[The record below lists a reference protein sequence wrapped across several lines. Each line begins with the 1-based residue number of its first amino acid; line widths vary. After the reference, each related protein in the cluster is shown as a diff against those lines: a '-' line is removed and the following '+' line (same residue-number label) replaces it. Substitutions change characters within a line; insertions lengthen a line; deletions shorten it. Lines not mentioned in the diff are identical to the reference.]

1 MLVLLGG
8 MLFLPEVAYFDAPLV
23 PPVGKHEIAAGC
35 ALLGLLVRSP
45 GRLRLPRLGRGA
57 DFLLI
62 LVGVS
67 GTITVFLNHD
77 AVSYGPLLLPGTSA
91 RDVLSFGIRD
101 VFDVLLPY
109 LVGRMCIQSTR
120 DVRALLRVV
129 LGLGL
134 VYSLLIMFELR
145 FSPNLHRWI
154 YGYHAREDFSQTIR
168 WGGYRPTVFMEHG
181 LAVALLAMVV
191 ALVAAVQSRLHK
203 RHWGLPSW
211 CWALYFTVIMILC
224 RGTGAILLGSVA
236 LVAILWTSPRKQLRL
251 AALIAAICLIYP
263 CLRFTGIFPKD
274 TIVNVTSSVI
284 SPDRAA
290 SIKVRFDNEDLLM
303 DHVDKRLWFGWGGN
317 GRNRLYDSEGNDAV
331 ITDGHWI
338 ILLSVGRRDAALLR
352 VRRDADVGLLGPA
365 RASQG
370 PRSQRSAA
378 PGWPGLGRGLLRL
391 RPGAQRHVQSGAALL
406 RRGPDQPRG
415 CPSPRHGSEPA
426 RWHRPR
432 CGLGPL
438 GLPLQEAGQGTN
450 MGLAQDVKDGEPP
463 RSARS
468 AGQLAQP
475 SPDQERTLTHGGTIS
490 SSLART
496 MSRRLCRCFRSAA
509 KRSTNMSLAG
519 PSTGKSTGCCPAP
532 PSPSSANARRR
543 ARRTILR
550 CPGQDAQWVLPG
562 PTHVVDVPA

>member
-1 MLVLLGG
+1 MSGSLPYLALAAWLPFTVLAFAVMRPNQAAMLVLLGG

-338 ILLSVGRRDAALLR
+338 ILLSVGGVTLLYCMFGVMLTSIFSALRVLRKVPERSDQQLLAGLALVTACYVFDLVPNGMFNQAPLFFAGALTSLAAALR
-352 VRRDADVGLLGPA
+352 LGTGQSQPVASPA
-365 RASQG
+365 
-370 PRSQRSAA
+370 
-378 PGWPGLGRGLLRL
+378 
-391 RPGAQRHVQSGAALL
+391 
-406 RRGPDQPRG
+406 
-415 CPSPRHGSEPA
+415 
-426 RWHRPR
+426 
-432 CGLGPL
+432 
-438 GLPLQEAGQGTN
+438 
-450 MGLAQDVKDGEPP
+450 
-463 RSARS
+463 
-468 AGQLAQP
+468 
-475 SPDQERTLTHGGTIS
+475 
-490 SSLART
+490 
-496 MSRRLCRCFRSAA
+496 
-509 KRSTNMSLAG
+509 
-519 PSTGKSTGCCPAP
+519 
-532 PSPSSANARRR
+532 
-543 ARRTILR
+543 
-550 CPGQDAQWVLPG
+550 VL
-562 PTHVVDVPA
+562 

>member
-1 MLVLLGG
+1 MSGSLPYLALAAWLPFTVLAFAVMRPNQAAMLVLLGG

-57 DFLLI
+57 DFLLV

-67 GTITVFLNHD
+67 GTITVLLNHD

-91 RDVLSFGIRD
+91 RDVLSFGVRD
-101 VFDVLLPY
+101 AFDVLLPY

-134 VYSLLIMFELR
+134 VYSLLIIFELR

-290 SIKVRFDNEDLLM
+290 SIKVRFDTEDLLM
-303 DHVDKRLWFGWGGN
+303 DHVGKRLWFGWGGN

-338 ILLSVGRRDAALLR
+338 ILLSVGGVTLLYCMFGVMLMSIFSALRVLRKVPERSDQQLLAGLALVTACYVFDLVPNGMFNQAPLFFAGALTSLAAALR
-352 VRRDADVGLLGPA
+352 LGTGQSQPVASPA
-365 RASQG
+365 
-370 PRSQRSAA
+370 
-378 PGWPGLGRGLLRL
+378 
-391 RPGAQRHVQSGAALL
+391 
-406 RRGPDQPRG
+406 
-415 CPSPRHGSEPA
+415 
-426 RWHRPR
+426 
-432 CGLGPL
+432 
-438 GLPLQEAGQGTN
+438 
-450 MGLAQDVKDGEPP
+450 
-463 RSARS
+463 
-468 AGQLAQP
+468 
-475 SPDQERTLTHGGTIS
+475 
-490 SSLART
+490 
-496 MSRRLCRCFRSAA
+496 
-509 KRSTNMSLAG
+509 
-519 PSTGKSTGCCPAP
+519 
-532 PSPSSANARRR
+532 
-543 ARRTILR
+543 
-550 CPGQDAQWVLPG
+550 VL
-562 PTHVVDVPA
+562 

>member
-1 MLVLLGG
+1 MSGSLPYLALAAWLPFTVLAFAVMRPNQAAMLVLLGG

-274 TIVNVTSSVI
+274 MIVNVTSSVI

-338 ILLSVGRRDAALLR
+338 ILLSVGGVTLLYCMFGVMLTSIFSALRVLRKVPERSDQQLLAGLALVTACYVFDLVPNGMFNQAPLFFAGALTSLAAALR
-352 VRRDADVGLLGPA
+352 LGTGQSQPVASPA
-365 RASQG
+365 
-370 PRSQRSAA
+370 
-378 PGWPGLGRGLLRL
+378 
-391 RPGAQRHVQSGAALL
+391 
-406 RRGPDQPRG
+406 
-415 CPSPRHGSEPA
+415 
-426 RWHRPR
+426 
-432 CGLGPL
+432 
-438 GLPLQEAGQGTN
+438 
-450 MGLAQDVKDGEPP
+450 
-463 RSARS
+463 
-468 AGQLAQP
+468 
-475 SPDQERTLTHGGTIS
+475 
-490 SSLART
+490 
-496 MSRRLCRCFRSAA
+496 
-509 KRSTNMSLAG
+509 
-519 PSTGKSTGCCPAP
+519 
-532 PSPSSANARRR
+532 
-543 ARRTILR
+543 
-550 CPGQDAQWVLPG
+550 VL
-562 PTHVVDVPA
+562 

>member
-1 MLVLLGG
+1 MSGSLPYLALAAWLPFTVLAFAVMRPNQAAMLVLLGG

-23 PPVGKHEIAAGC
+23 PPFGKHEIAAGC

-57 DFLLI
+57 DFLLV

-67 GTITVFLNHD
+67 GTITIFLNHD

-181 LAVALLAMVV
+181 LAVALFAMVV
-191 ALVAAVQSRLHK
+191 ALIATVQMRLHK

-224 RGTGAILLGSVA
+224 RGTGAILLGGVA

-338 ILLSVGRRDAALLR
+338 ILLSVGGVTLLYCMFGVMLTSIFSALRVLRKVPERSDQQLLAGLALVTACYVFDLVPNGMFNQAPLFFAGALTSLAAALR
-352 VRRDADVGLLGPA
+352 LGTGQSQPVASPA
-365 RASQG
+365 
-370 PRSQRSAA
+370 
-378 PGWPGLGRGLLRL
+378 
-391 RPGAQRHVQSGAALL
+391 
-406 RRGPDQPRG
+406 
-415 CPSPRHGSEPA
+415 
-426 RWHRPR
+426 
-432 CGLGPL
+432 
-438 GLPLQEAGQGTN
+438 
-450 MGLAQDVKDGEPP
+450 
-463 RSARS
+463 
-468 AGQLAQP
+468 
-475 SPDQERTLTHGGTIS
+475 
-490 SSLART
+490 
-496 MSRRLCRCFRSAA
+496 
-509 KRSTNMSLAG
+509 
-519 PSTGKSTGCCPAP
+519 
-532 PSPSSANARRR
+532 
-543 ARRTILR
+543 
-550 CPGQDAQWVLPG
+550 VL
-562 PTHVVDVPA
+562 